1 MSSVQPKVYLE
12 VIKQINNII
21 NEDQLTSGDKLP
33 SERELSDRLDV
44 GRSSVREALRAL
56 ELLDLIETRR
66 GEGTFIKP
74 FGSYRLVEILLSFLL
89 KDEGARKDLTETRR
103 IVELEALKL
112 ACDRVSDESIEE
124 LQHLLERAK
133 EEWSHGDLPVEEDYL
148 FHKTIV
154 KACENQLLLNLW
166 VSLVEYNKVAIER
179 SLQRAGRM
187 SASLSEHEEIYQAL
201 KKRDRTQAVAAMTLH
216 LENSRF

>member
-1 MSSVQPKVYLE
+1 MSSEQPKVYLE

-21 NEDQLTSGDKLP
+21 NEDQLASGDKLP

-66 GEGTFIKP
+66 GEGTYIKA

-89 KDEGARKDLTETRR
+89 KDENARKDLTETRR

-112 ACDRVSDESIEE
+112 ACERITDEAVNQ
-124 LQHLLERAK
+124 LQKLVNQAK
-133 EEWSHGDLPVEEDYL
+133 EEWAHGDLPVEEDYL

-154 KACENQLLLNLW
+154 EASHNRLLLNLW

-179 SLQRAGRM
+179 SLKREGRM
-187 SASLSEHEEIYQAL
+187 LVSLNEHEEVYHAL
-201 KKRDRTQAVAAMTLH
+201 KSRDQQRATEAMRRH

>member
-12 VIKQINNII
+12 VIKQINQII
-21 NEDQLTSGDKLP
+21 NEDQLVSGDKLP

-66 GEGTFIKP
+66 GEGTYIKS
-74 FGSYRLVEILLSFLL
+74 FGSYRLVEIVLSFLL
-89 KDEGARKDLTETRR
+89 KDKNARQDLTETRR
-103 IVELEALKL
+103 IIELEALKL
-112 ACDRVSDESIEE
+112 ACERITNESVRQLGQFII
-124 LQHLLERAK
+124 RAK

-154 KACENQLLLNLW
+154 ESCQNRLLLNLW
-166 VSLVEYNKVAIER
+166 VSLVEYNKVAIAR
-179 SLQRAGRM
+179 SLQREGRM
-187 SASLSEHEEIYQAL
+187 PVSLSEHEEIFDAL
-201 KKRDRTQAVAAMTLH
+201 KNRDCKRATMAMKQH